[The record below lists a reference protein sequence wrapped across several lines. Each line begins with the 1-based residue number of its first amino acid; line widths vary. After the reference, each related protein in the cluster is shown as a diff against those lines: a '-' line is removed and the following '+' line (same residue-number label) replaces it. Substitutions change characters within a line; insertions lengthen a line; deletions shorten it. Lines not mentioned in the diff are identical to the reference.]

1 MAARVVVINELL
13 YFVNNNVELIDNETF
28 INNISDF
35 YTNEDIITATKL
47 LKSDIE
53 NLKLDNNDKLQ
64 MHGNT
69 KKDKLLECLSLF
81 KYLKTNNM
89 LDKCSIFVSYNMVKI
104 PKLESIANLNFVNLK
119 NEIRD
124 IVHSQLVRLNNI
136 IETNKH
142 DIQVLK
148 NKTSLLSNIN
158 VENNC
163 KTANSENIKP
173 TVLPNIPFANSTVQL
188 GKPLW
193 SDISRTPTEDSSFT
207 LVTRKNKRPRAL
219 TSDTDNNNIEADTN
233 SNKRSAPKIIGK
245 KEVDCKLKADKVL
258 YNKRVYSMSNI
269 QKCSA
274 SDVSEFL
281 SSCGINVL
289 SCYPVFKNTEPS
301 KFPTPT
307 ETTKIHQ
314 CFVSALTK

>member
-1 MAARVVVINELL
+1 
-13 YFVNNNVELIDNETF
+13 
-28 INNISDF
+28 
-35 YTNEDIITATKL
+35 
-47 LKSDIE
+47 
-53 NLKLDNNDKLQ
+53 
-64 MHGNT
+64 
-69 KKDKLLECLSLF
+69 
-81 KYLKTNNM
+81 M
-89 LDKCSIFVSYNMVKI
+89 LAKCSIFVSYNMVKI

-119 NEIRD
+119 NE
-124 IVHSQLVRLNNI
+124 
-136 IETNKH
+136 
-142 DIQVLK
+142 
-148 NKTSLLSNIN
+148 
-158 VENNC
+158 
-163 KTANSENIKP
+163 
-173 TVLPNIPFANSTVQL
+173 L

-219 TSDTDNNNIEADTN
+219 TSDTDNNNIKADTN

-258 YNKRVYSMSNI
+258 YNKRVYLMSNI

-301 KFPTPT
+301 KVPHTNRDNQDSSMFRVCID
-307 ETTKIHQ
+307 KIDSPKINDPNIIPKNIIVREWRFLHNEKKAKQ
-314 CFVSALTK
+314 QITNHE